1 MCGSSKS
8 KSHPTIADKQCTT
21 GESIVYKI
29 RALRRACFNKKHS
42 KFFNVMENN
51 TSANVESLVNSSRA
65 RSTPYRQFP
74 ESPVIG
80 FSLAGAGLKCHPFAR

>member
-42 KFFNVMENN
+42 KFFNVMENKP
-51 TSANVESLVNSSRA
+51 TSNLWLIPVAPAQPHIVNFQNRQLSASRLQA
-65 RSTPYRQFP
+65 RD
-74 ESPVIG
+74 
-80 FSLAGAGLKCHPFAR
+80 